1 MEIFHNEYF
10 SLVSDNDELYICV
23 YLSGYQIREFNYLL
37 MDMPFLQLNSFTNL
51 KKALDEASGLR
62 VLIGQIKPRVEVE
75 ISADEMEASIKLNIT
90 AKEFAENKVPISSEI
105 IEALD
110 KAGVVF
116 GLDNIFKKP
125 ITVQKKIKAARGTKP
140 ENVKDAVIRYYEFQ
154 DKKPIIK
161 EDGTVN
167 HYELNLIDNVKKG
180 DWLGEKIHPTEGKPG
195 MTVTGKVLP
204 ARRGIDLTLKYDK
217 KTIEEHVEEGKTIL
231 RAKTDGA
238 VKFEGDKIKVD
249 NHLIIS
255 KDVDYETGN
264 ISFEG
269 YVTVKGT
276 VKDGFSVTAKNDISI
291 QGSMGLGVINKI
303 TSKEGSIYIKGG
315 IFGKNISVIQ
325 AKQSVFIKYCNEC
338 KIVAGEDINIG
349 FYSLDSHLEAKK
361 VIMDPKHGKI
371 IGGSINAEIQVVT
384 GIIGNKSEKRTYI
397 TVSGFDR
404 EAIQKEL
411 HQLLK
416 KYNIALDEVAKAKK
430 QIESFELNIPGS
442 EYVNSREYHQYL
454 RKYEDILDEIKLL
467 DEYRKRLQRIL
478 ETKGEGEI
486 DISKAAYPE
495 TYIQIKNMQKRID
508 SIVKGSFYVLDKELH
523 HK

>member
-1 MEIFHNEYF
+1 ME
-10 SLVSDNDELYICV
+10 
-23 YLSGYQIREFNYLL
+23 
-37 MDMPFLQLNSFTNL
+37 
-51 KKALDEASGLR
+51 
-62 VLIGQIKPRVEVE
+62 
-75 ISADEMEASIKLNIT
+75 
-90 AKEFAENKVPISSEI
+90 EFAENKVPISSEI
-105 IEALD
+105 IEALN

-116 GLDNIFKKP
+116 GHDNIFKKP
-125 ITVQKKIKAARGTKP
+125 ITVQKKIKAAKGTKP
-140 ENVKDAVIRYYEFQ
+140 ENGKDAVIKYYEIQ
-154 DKKPIIK
+154 DKKPIVK

-167 HYELNLIDNVKKG
+167 HYELNLIDNVTKG
-180 DWLGEKIHPTEGKPG
+180 DWLGEKIPPTVGKPG

-204 ARRGIDLTLKYDK
+204 ARKGIDLTLKYDR
-217 KTIEEHVEEGKTIL
+217 KTVEEHEEEGKTVL

-269 YVTVKGT
+269 YVTVKGI

-303 TSKEGSIYIKGG
+303 TSKEGSVYIKGG
-315 IFGKNISVIQ
+315 IFGKNISEIQ

-349 FYSLDSHLEAKK
+349 FYSLDSYLEAKK
-361 VIMDPKHGKI
+361 VVLDPKHGKI

-397 TVSGFDR
+397 SVSGFDR
-404 EAIQKEL
+404 EAIQNEL
-411 HQLLK
+411 AQLFK
-416 KYNIALDEVAKAKK
+416 KYNITLNEAAKAKK
-430 QIESFELNIPGS
+430 QIESFELNIPGA

-454 RKYEDILDEIKLL
+454 RKYEDILDEIRLL
-467 DEYRKRLQRIL
+467 DEYSKKLQQIL

-486 DISKAAYPE
+486 DVSKAAYPE

>member
-10 SLVSDNDELYICV
+10 SLVSDNDGLYICV
-23 YLSGYQIREFNYLL
+23 YLTGYQIREFNSLL

-51 KKALDEASGLR
+51 KNALDEASGLR
-62 VLIGQIKPRVEVE
+62 VRIGQIKPRVEVE

-105 IEALD
+105 IEALN

-116 GLDNIFKKP
+116 GHDNIFKKP
-125 ITVQKKIKAARGTKP
+125 ITVQKKIKAAKGTKP
-140 ENVKDAVIRYYEFQ
+140 ENGKDAVIKYYEIQ
-154 DKKPIIK
+154 DKKPIVK

-167 HYELNLIDNVKKG
+167 HYELNLIDNVTKG
-180 DWLGEKIHPTEGKPG
+180 DWLGEKIPPTEGKPG

-204 ARRGIDLTLKYDK
+204 ARKGIDFTLKYDK
-217 KTIEEHVEEGKTIL
+217 KTVEEHEEEGKTVL

-269 YVTVKGT
+269 YVTVKGI

-303 TSKEGSIYIKGG
+303 ISKEGSVYIKGG
-315 IFGKNISVIQ
+315 IFGKNISEIQ

-361 VIMDPKHGKI
+361 VILDPKHGKI

-397 TVSGFDR
+397 SVSGFDR
-404 EAIQKEL
+404 EAIQNEL
-411 HQLLK
+411 AQLFK
-416 KYNIALDEVAKAKK
+416 KYNITLNEAAKAKK
-430 QIESFELNIPGS
+430 QIESFELNIPGA

-454 RKYEDILDEIKLL
+454 RKYEDILDEIRLL
-467 DEYRKRLQRIL
+467 DEYSKKLQQIL

-486 DISKAAYPE
+486 GVSKAAYPE

>member
-1 MEIFHNEYF
+1 
-10 SLVSDNDELYICV
+10 
-23 YLSGYQIREFNYLL
+23 
-37 MDMPFLQLNSFTNL
+37 
-51 KKALDEASGLR
+51 
-62 VLIGQIKPRVEVE
+62 
-75 ISADEMEASIKLNIT
+75 
-90 AKEFAENKVPISSEI
+90 
-105 IEALD
+105 
-110 KAGVVF
+110 
-116 GLDNIFKKP
+116 
-125 ITVQKKIKAARGTKP
+125 
-140 ENVKDAVIRYYEFQ
+140 
-154 DKKPIIK
+154 
-161 EDGTVN
+161 
-167 HYELNLIDNVKKG
+167 
-180 DWLGEKIHPTEGKPG
+180 
-195 MTVTGKVLP
+195 
-204 ARRGIDLTLKYDK
+204 
-217 KTIEEHVEEGKTIL
+217 
-231 RAKTDGA
+231 
-238 VKFEGDKIKVD
+238 
-249 NHLIIS
+249 
-255 KDVDYETGN
+255 
-264 ISFEG
+264 
-269 YVTVKGT
+269 
-276 VKDGFSVTAKNDISI
+276 
-291 QGSMGLGVINKI
+291 VINKI